1 MYLKTLSLIVI
12 LAVAM
17 AAHSEITVLEPL
29 GDQFVQMNGK
39 TTIAL
44 SKYFTGYDLTYVINT
59 PPAEIVVNYTK
70 ALNIQPGV
78 ATTDLLK
85 NWVAARLKR
94 DKNDAIGDE
103 GIYIAYDKTTF
114 DTNFYII
121 PQLNGATDPDTQKW
135 VTLNIVKTNATIQC
149 TDLDYGSN
157 EFVYVTC
164 MDFTNA
170 TNPSAVIMTVNM
182 TDGSVPVLMPA
193 VNLANQ
199 TYVVGDTYQVRVFK
213 NGTDKF
219 LLRFMKGTGSFQ
231 VFDIKD
237 PSIAPVL
244 LDVIDSN
251 SLNLAKLKIMNIQAH
266 LRGVYVLGEAGT
278 LSLIYDF
285 QPTIIY
291 TTHNFN
297 MSQAVFQDF
306 VVGNDQYPNGYGM
319 GITVFISAIAE
330 FGGVNSTLIYE
341 IDWRVIG
348 TPSQKN
354 AYDLGQYW
362 DGTTAV
368 DITGTSQ
375 LFFSR

>member
-29 GDQFVQMNGK
+29 GDQFVQINGK

-59 PPAEIVVNYTK
+59 PPAEIVVDLTK

-78 ATTDLLK
+78 ATTDLVK

-149 TDLDYGSN
+149 TDLDYGSH

-199 TYVVGDTYQVRVFK
+199 TYVVGDTY
-213 NGTDKF
+213 
-219 LLRFMKGTGSFQ
+219 
-231 VFDIKD
+231 
-237 PSIAPVL
+237 
-244 LDVIDSN
+244 
-251 SLNLAKLKIMNIQAH
+251 
-266 LRGVYVLGEAGT
+266 
-278 LSLIYDF
+278 
-285 QPTIIY
+285 
-291 TTHNFN
+291 
-297 MSQAVFQDF
+297 
-306 VVGNDQYPNGYGM
+306 
-319 GITVFISAIAE
+319 
-330 FGGVNSTLIYE
+330 
-341 IDWRVIG
+341 
-348 TPSQKN
+348 
-354 AYDLGQYW
+354 
-362 DGTTAV
+362 
-368 DITGTSQ
+368 
-375 LFFSR
+375 